1 MDMCAPVSRLPAGK
15 QIINVSSDTSS
26 WYTENEMTPSHAIQS
41 MHVYKMRSRKDNRGV
56 DLISD
61 ALPFGRLWY
70 SEPDAI
76 SNAIGYAKFSAD
88 HMML

>member
-1 MDMCAPVSRLPAGK
+1 MCAPLSRLPAGK

-70 SEPDAI
+70 SDPDAI